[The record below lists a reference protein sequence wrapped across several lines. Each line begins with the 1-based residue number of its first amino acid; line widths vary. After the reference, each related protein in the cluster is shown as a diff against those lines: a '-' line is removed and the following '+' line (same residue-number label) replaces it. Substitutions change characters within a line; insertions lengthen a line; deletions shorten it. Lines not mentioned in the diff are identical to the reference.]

1 MSNKHYIRFIF
12 TLFTL
17 FVCISLQAQRFVNLT
32 LEQVKIDS
40 VLPSFTHVIPLN
52 EHYKDS
58 IYTVELLYPE
68 FTPMTSRDI
77 ARYNTLSGSI
87 LPNTPAISQHVVLD
101 KKQAA
106 LHISF
111 MPLAMHQGRYQFLT
125 SFLLRISSKPIAKLK
140 ARTRASISD
149 EPTSRYATN
158 SVLSKGKWAKI
169 RVANTGVY
177 QLTPELIRRAGFT
190 DINKVKVFGYGGWL
204 QNERLT
210 PQDLIEKDDLKEVP
224 TCKVGDKRLFFA
236 RGTVSWNSKTATR
249 RTRNPYSDYGYYF
262 ITQTNE
268 EPLLVDSTS
277 FLKSFYPSFNDYHSL
292 HEVDNYA
299 WFPGGRNL
307 FEATP
312 ITVNAPKTYTLNAPK
327 GVSYGQIAVV
337 ITTNS
342 VTEVELFVN
351 NVSIGTQKVSW
362 NNAHNQPEEF
372 SKAKES
378 VFTTTINNLKEQ
390 NEVRIEV
397 KKGNVI
403 RLDYISLAFNKP
415 FPAPQL
421 ATQNF
426 PTPEYVYNITPQN
439 LHADGFADMV
449 IIIPTSQK
457 LLAQAKRLKAFHE
470 TNDKMRVRIVPA
482 DELYNEFSSGTPDA
496 NAYRKYLK
504 MLYDRAGNNTE
515 NLPKYLVLFGD
526 AAFDNRMNTAEW
538 KHKNP
543 DDYLLCYES
552 ENSFHKVMCYVDD
565 GFYCLL
571 DDGEG
576 NNPLSYDKPDMAV
589 GRFPVAN
596 EAQAKVMVDKLLA
609 YNANNNAN
617 NWQNTIMLMG
627 DDGNHN
633 LHMEDAEAAANM
645 IQKLN
650 PGYLIKKVMWDTYK
664 RQTSAQGNFYPDV
677 TKVIKEQQASGAL
690 IMDYIGHGIEYQI
703 SHENVLRLSDFIQFK
718 NKNLPLWITASC
730 DIMPFDGLIDNI
742 GEAAVLNP
750 NGGAVAFFGTTRTVY
765 ANYNKAINM
774 AFLEYVLSNDANG
787 KPISVGEAQRL
798 AKNRMIDKNLDNTPN
813 KLQYSLLGDPA
824 LVLKRP
830 TAKVVIDNI
839 NGVACSSANI
849 INLKAGEIATING
862 HVEGQTHFNGTVTL
876 LVRDGEETLTGLK
889 NSPVE
894 TPDAIVYKDRTRVIF
909 NGTDSI
915 KNGTFSM
922 KIAIPK
928 DISYS
933 NQKGAINVYAVNNE
947 KTLSANGFEDN
958 FMLNGSVEV
967 KNDSIG
973 PSLFTY
979 LNTPAFINGS
989 KVNSTPLLVVELADD
1004 NGINVSG
1011 NGIGHDLQL
1020 VIDNDA
1026 SKTYNLNNSFMY
1038 NFGSYTKGI
1047 ATFRL
1052 PELSEGA
1059 HSLKVKAWDILNNSS
1074 VTTLSFVVV
1083 KNLPPTLLNI
1093 HATENPA
1100 KNQTTFIIN
1109 HDYAGDNLDLN
1120 IELFDSDGKLIWN
1133 KQQIGSSANTTS
1145 TVTWNLTS
1153 NEGSALKTGVYLY
1166 RVSVANNGGKKVS
1179 KTEKLIIQR

>member
-1 MSNKHYIRFIF
+1 MSNKHCIRFIF

-111 MPLAMHQGRYQFLT
+111 MPLALHQGRYQFLT

-262 ITQTNE
+262 ITQTSE

-312 ITVNAPKTYTLNAPK
+312 ITANAPKTYTLNAPK
-327 GVSYGQIAVV
+327 GVSYGQITVI

-342 VTEVELFVN
+342 VTEVEFFAN

-470 TNDKMRVRIVPA
+470 TTDKMRVRIVPA

-617 NWQNTIMLMG
+617 NWQNTIMFMG

-650 PGYLIKKVMWDTYK
+650 SGYLIKKVMWDAYK
-664 RQTSAQGNFYPDV
+664 RQTSAQGASYPDV

-730 DIMPFDGLIDNI
+730 DIMPFDGLVDNI

-774 AFLEYVLSNDANG
+774 AFLEYVLSNDTNG

-830 TAKVVIDNI
+830 TAKVIIDNI

-849 INLKAGEIATING
+849 MNLKAGEIATIKG
-862 HVEGQTHFNGTVTL
+862 HVEGQTHFNGTVNL
-876 LVRDGEETLTGLK
+876 LVRDGEETHTGLR
-889 NSPVE
+889 NSPDE
-894 TPDAIVYKDRTRVIF
+894 TPHAIVYKDRTRVIF

>member
-1 MSNKHYIRFIF
+1 MSNKHCIRFIF

-111 MPLAMHQGRYQFLT
+111 VPLALHQGRYQFLT

-262 ITQTNE
+262 ITQTDE
-268 EPLLVDSTS
+268 EPLKMDSTA
-277 FLKSFYPSFNDYHSL
+277 FLASFYPTFNDYHSIY
-292 HEVDNYA
+292 EVDNYA
-299 WFPGGRNL
+299 WFEGGRNL
-307 FEATP
+307 FDAEVLNNGAS
-312 ITVNAPKTYTLNAPK
+312 KTYTLNAPK
-327 GVSYGQIAVV
+327 GFSYAQIAVV

-342 VTEVELFVN
+342 VAEVEFFVN

-362 NNAHNQPEEF
+362 GNANGHPEEF

-397 KKGNVI
+397 KKGNVV

-690 IMDYIGHGIEYQI
+690 IMDYVGHGIEYQI
-703 SHENVLRLSDFIQFK
+703 SDENALRLSDFIQFK

-730 DIMPFDGLIDNI
+730 DIMPFDGLVDNI

-830 TAKVVIDNI
+830 TAKVIIDNI

-849 INLKAGEIATING
+849 MNLKAGEVATIKG
-862 HVEGQTHFNGTVTL
+862 HVEGQTHFNGTVNL
-876 LVRDGEETLTGLK
+876 LVRDGEETHTGLK

-1059 HSLKVKAWDILNNSS
+1059 HSLKIKAWDILNNSS

-1100 KNQTTFIIN
+1100 KTQTTFIVN

>member
-111 MPLAMHQGRYQFLT
+111 MPLALHQGRYQFLT

-140 ARTRASISD
+140 AHTRASISD

-262 ITQTNE
+262 ITQTDE
-268 EPLLVDSTS
+268 EPLKMDSTA
-277 FLKSFYPSFNDYHSL
+277 FLASFYPTFNDYHSIY
-292 HEVDNYA
+292 EVDNYA
-299 WFPGGRNL
+299 WFEGGRNL
-307 FEATP
+307 FDAEVLNNGAS
-312 ITVNAPKTYTLNAPK
+312 KTYTLNAPK
-327 GVSYGQIAVV
+327 GFSYAQIAVV

-342 VTEVELFVN
+342 VAEVEFFVN

-362 NNAHNQPEEF
+362 GNANGHPEEF

-415 FPAPQL
+415 FPTPQL

-690 IMDYIGHGIEYQI
+690 IMDYVGHGIEYQI
-703 SHENVLRLSDFIQFK
+703 SDENALRLSDFIQFK

-730 DIMPFDGLIDNI
+730 DIMPFDGLVDNI

-830 TAKVVIDNI
+830 TAKVIIDNI

-849 INLKAGEIATING
+849 MNLKAGEIATING
-862 HVEGQTHFNGTVTL
+862 HVEGQTHFNGTVNL
-876 LVRDGEETLTGLK
+876 LVRDGEETHTGLK

-1059 HSLKVKAWDILNNSS
+1059 HSLKIKAWDILNNSS

>member
-1 MSNKHYIRFIF
+1 MSNKHCIRFIF

-111 MPLAMHQGRYQFLT
+111 VPLALHQGRYQFLT

-262 ITQTNE
+262 ITQTDE
-268 EPLLVDSTS
+268 EPLKMDSTA
-277 FLKSFYPSFNDYHSL
+277 FLASFYPTFNDYHNL
-292 HEVDNYA
+292 YEVDNYA
-299 WFPGGRNL
+299 WFEGGRNL
-307 FEATP
+307 FDAEVLNNGAS
-312 ITVNAPKTYTLNAPK
+312 KTYTLNAPK
-327 GVSYGQIAVV
+327 GFSYAQIAVV

-342 VTEVELFVN
+342 VAEVEFFVN

-362 NNAHNQPEEF
+362 GNANGHPEEF

-397 KKGNVI
+397 KKGNVV

-470 TNDKMRVRIVPA
+470 TTNKMRVRIVPA

-690 IMDYIGHGIEYQI
+690 IMDYVGHGIEYQI
-703 SHENVLRLSDFIQFK
+703 SDENALRLSDFIQFK

-730 DIMPFDGLIDNI
+730 DIMPFDGLVDNI

-830 TAKVVIDNI
+830 TAKVIIDNI

-849 INLKAGEIATING
+849 MNLKAGEIATING
-862 HVEGQTHFNGTVTL
+862 HVEGQTHFNGTVNL
-876 LVRDGEETLTGLK
+876 LVRDGEETHTGLK

-894 TPDAIVYKDRTRVIF
+894 TPDAIVYKDRTRIIF

-1059 HSLKVKAWDILNNSS
+1059 HSLKIKAWDILNNSS